1 MRRLSRLNGYS
12 CIRIAEGGEW
22 KTAIRM
28 RYGLLEHLGC
38 HLSSE
43 GIAMSLAKTQSI
55 ANWAELRISPAKI
68 QPIKDWAEQRSVE
81 NVQQFSSFAN
91 LYRHV
96 AGKDTAN

>member
-22 KTAIRM
+22 KTAIRI

-43 GIAMSLAKTQSI
+43 GIAMS
-55 ANWAELRISPAKI
+55 PAKI
-68 QPIKDWAEQRSVE
+68 QPIEDWAEPRSVE
-81 NVQQFSSFAN
+81 NVQQLSSFAN
-91 LYRHV
+91 LYLEV
-96 AGKDTAN
+96 AGKDSVNRELG